1 MKVVMLGS
9 GTSTGVP
16 RVGGADGL
24 GDWGDCDPDE
34 PRNRRT
40 RVSVLIENDDGARL
54 LIDTSSDCRAQ
65 LLAARVTHLDAIF
78 WTHDHADHCHGID
91 DLRVLRYGRGG
102 PIPGFAA
109 TETVR
114 RLRQRFGY
122 VFAGQD
128 GYPTLVTLDTL
139 DRLRIVAGFSVEW
152 CQMAHG
158 PGEST
163 GYRFEADGK
172 SIAYTTDFSEI
183 SEEMLDLVD
192 GVDVLVT
199 DCLRRDP
206 HPSHAHLAMAI
217 EFGERSRAKQV
228 VLSHLDKSMDYRTLV
243 NEVPE
248 NVIVGYDGLEVTA

>member
-1 MKVVMLGS
+1 MKLIMLGS

-16 RVGGADGL
+16 RVGGPDGM

-40 RVSVLIENDDGARL
+40 RVSILVENDEGKRL

-65 LLAARVTHLDAIF
+65 LLANKIPSIDAVF

-91 DLRVLRYGRGG
+91 DLRALRYGRGG

-109 TETVR
+109 SDTVR

-128 GYPTLVTLDTL
+128 GYPTIISLDTL
-139 DRLRIVAGFSVEW
+139 DRLRIVAGFGVGW

-158 PGEST
+158 PGETT
-163 GYRFEADGK
+163 GFRFECDGK
-172 SIAYTTDFSEI
+172 SIAYATDFSAI
-183 SEEMLDLVD
+183 SDRMVDLFD
-192 GVDVLVT
+192 GVDILVS

-206 HPSHAHLAMAI
+206 HPTHAHLEMAI
-217 EFGERSRAKQV
+217 ELAERCSTERL
-228 VLSHLDKSMDYRTLV
+228 VLSHLDKSMDYQTLV
-243 NEVPE
+243 DEVPDF
-248 NVIVGYDGLEVTA
+248 VTVGYDGLEMTA